1 MLLKDE
7 GQANDH
13 LKVYSK
19 KYKSETMIWNYE
31 QENVPLYCN
40 DKA

>member
-19 KYKSETMIWNYE
+19 KHKKETTIWNCK
-31 QENVPLYCN
+31 QENVHL
-40 DKA
+40 